1 MSEQLGRLRRE
12 MKRRRIQAYLV
23 PSADPHQSEYV
34 PACWKRRQ
42 YITGFSGSAGDA
54 VVTLVRAGLWTDS
67 RYYLQAERELEQSG
81 FDLFRFGVPGV
92 PAWKEWT
99 AIELRAGEAL
109 GFDPRLISHKEHGEL
124 ARLFGDRGLRL
135 RPVEPNLVDEIW
147 DDRPPA
153 PSGQAI
159 LQPKK
164 YAGES
169 AAAKLERVRKKLAE
183 ERADAHILTQLDA
196 IAWLFNIRG
205 SDVAFNPVVIAYAIV
220 TPKTA
225 SLFIDRKKVP
235 PAVGSALVKDAR
247 IRPYR
252 DFPSQLQALGKH
264 GRRVWLDDTS
274 ASRWVADN
282 LRGAK
287 LILKPS
293 PVALFKACKNT
304 TEIEGSRRAHL
315 RDGAAMVRF
324 LSWLER
330 TAPRGGV
337 TELSAAHRLEDFR
350 SRQPLYRGLSF
361 EPISSSGAHGAVVH
375 YAVKP
380 ETDIPVDPAGIYLI
394 DSGSQYADA
403 TTDITRTVSL
413 GEPTGEQGDRFTRVL
428 KGVIAL
434 STVSFPQGT
443 MGPQLDILA
452 RKALWDAGLNYGHGT
467 GHGIGSFLS
476 VHEGPQSVAPARGFG
491 IALEP
496 GMILSIE
503 PGFYKDGEYGLR
515 TENLA
520 LVVKDEKRSTEK
532 LAFYTFE
539 TLTRCP
545 IDLRFIKKELLT
557 AQERTWLDDY
567 HKGVR
572 ETLTPL
578 LDPDEADW
586 LARAT
591 RPLG

>member
-1 MSEQLGRLRRE
+1 M
-12 MKRRRIQAYLV
+12 
-23 PSADPHQSEYV
+23 
-34 PACWKRRQ
+34 
-42 YITGFSGSAGDA
+42 TGFTGSAGDA
-54 VVTLVRAGLWTDS
+54 VVTLDRAGLWTDS
-67 RYYLQAERELEQSG
+67 RYYLQAERELVGSG
-81 FDLFRFGVPGV
+81 FDLFKFGLAGV
-92 PAWKEWT
+92 PAWKEW
-99 AIELRAGEAL
+99 IVKELRAGEAF
-109 GFDPRLISHKEHGEL
+109 GFDPQLISHKEHAEL

-135 RPVEPNLVDEIW
+135 KAVEPNLVDETW
-147 DDRPPA
+147 KDRPAP
-153 PSGQAI
+153 PSGKIISHQ
-159 LQPKK
+159 KR

-169 AAAKLERVRKKLAE
+169 VASKLERVRMKMAE

-205 SDVAFNPVVIAYAIV
+205 SDVVFNPVVITYAIV
-220 TPKTA
+220 TRKTA

-235 PAVGSALVKDAR
+235 PSVGSALIKDAR
-247 IRPYR
+247 IRPYQ
-252 DFPSQLQALGKH
+252 DFQGQLQALGKQ
-264 GRRVWLDDTS
+264 GLRVWLDETT

-282 LRGAK
+282 LRGAE

-293 PVALFKACKNT
+293 PVPLFKACKNT

-315 RDGAAMVRF
+315 RDGAAMSKF
-324 LSWLER
+324 LSWLEKSV
-330 TAPRGGV
+330 PGGGV
-337 TELSAAHRLEDFR
+337 TELSASHKLEEFR

-403 TTDITRTVSL
+403 TTDITRTVAL
-413 GEPTGEQGDRFTRVL
+413 GEPTDEQRDRFSRVL

-452 RKALWDAGLNYGHGT
+452 RQALWDAGLNYGHGT

-476 VHEGPQSVAPARGFG
+476 VHEGPQSIAPARGFG

-520 LVVKDEKRSTEK
+520 LVVKDEKRSTAA
-532 LAFYTFE
+532 LAFTTFE

-545 IDLRFIKKELLT
+545 IDLRLIKKELLT
-557 AQERTWLDDY
+557 SAEIDWLNDY
-567 HKGVR
+567 HMAVR
-572 ETLTPL
+572 EALTPL
-578 LDPDEADW
+578 LEPEEAEW
-586 LARAT
+586 LTRAT
-591 RPLG
+591 LPLD